1 LHVGI
6 FGNNSIIFVHKDSH
20 SMLSFG
26 KKKKPEIDLEQHQLL
41 ENAQKRIKQKKRL
54 YSHVVIF
61 LIGSIFLIIA
71 NKVLKYGVAYD
82 WSIWLIC
89 IWTFLVVMHTFK
101 VFVTHKF
108 MGQDWERSQRERLVE
123 LQKKRISE
131 LQKEIETDFPLSKIN
146 KKKDQ

>member
-1 LHVGI
+1 
-6 FGNNSIIFVHKDSH
+6 
-20 SMLSFG
+20 MLSFG

>member
-1 LHVGI
+1 
-6 FGNNSIIFVHKDSH
+6 
-20 SMLSFG
+20 MLSFG

-82 WSIWLIC
+82 WSIWLIF
-89 IWTFLVVMHTFK
+89 IWTFLVAMHTFK